1 MSSTMQSS
9 IWQKLLFLES
19 HDSVIAW
26 HQQAFSRTLSARRA
40 KEITSAAKQAREF
53 FRNSAESN
61 VSVKPLLTFY
71 GVASLSR
78 SVALLLNPQGGES
91 GLTQGHGITTVE
103 WPKTLSGEISAGLAV
118 LGELKIRTCKGLFSD
133 VIKQTDNT
141 LCIHID
147 SSAVEWRIPYD
158 VPDLGDELTF
168 DDLMLRLP
176 DLNSEHKRSSQTVL
190 YASAGSISYDLDN
203 GFKAQVTSD
212 NFLDFIEIYR
222 SHGYQATQGDTSY
235 SLSCDA
241 DNFQK
246 KPPQFIHSYINK
258 MFGSI
263 PVLHIAKPLESESR
277 YSQIAITYMLSY
289 FLGMLSRYYPT
300 HWTSLFSGDKGDGRW
315 PEIYLTQKYIDLC
328 FPELI
333 SEFLDDSL
341 ALKKKTKPTPSS
353 REQ

>member
-1 MSSTMQSS
+1 MQNST
-9 IWQKLLFLES
+9 WQKLLFLES

-26 HQQAFSRTLSARRA
+26 HKQAFSRTLNARRA
-40 KEITSAAKQAREF
+40 KEITSAARQAREF

-103 WPKTLSGEISAGLAV
+103 WPKTLSGEIPSGLAA
-118 LGELKIRTCKGLFSD
+118 LGELKIKTCKGLFSD
-133 VIKQTDNT
+133 ILQQTNNT
-141 LCIHID
+141 ICIHIN
-147 SSAVEWRIPYD
+147 SSKVEWRIPYD
-158 VPDLGDELTF
+158 IPDLGDELTF

-176 DLNSEHKRSSQTVL
+176 DLNSEHKRSSQTAL
-190 YASAGSISYDLDN
+190 YAPAGSLSYDLDN

-212 NFLDFIEIYR
+212 NFLELIDIYR
-222 SHGYQATQGDTSY
+222 SHGYQITQDTHSY
-235 SLSCDA
+235 NLSCDA
-241 DNFQK
+241 NNFQK
-246 KPPQFIHSYINK
+246 NPPQLIHSYLNK
-258 MFGSI
+258 VFTTI
-263 PVLHIAKPLESESR
+263 PDLHITKPLKSGSC

-300 HWTSLFSGDKGDGRW
+300 HWTSLFSGEKGDGRW

-333 SEFLDDSL
+333 LEFLDDSL
-341 ALKKKTKPTPSS
+341 TLNKKPKPTPN
-353 REQ
+353 